1 MYYETDGVLDIFTY
15 IDESTGAVPKKAESE
30 YKGHIILL
38 SSMTPNLYYTM
49 QREDMT
55 IIYLQKNSD

>member
-1 MYYETDGVLDIFTY
+1 MYYETDGILDIFTY

-38 SSMTPNLYYTM
+38 SSMTQIY
-49 QREDMT
+49 
-55 IIYLQKNSD
+55 IIQCSVKI